1 MARASSALTAASSV
15 RPVCRAISASRFSPT
30 ATQYRSSASRHSFSP
45 SVPSAQA
52 VAGSL
57 DRVTCPRTTVAAPWT
72 RAGTPVMSSARNER
86 SHSPPSPNVP
96 HTIQHG
102 LTAAQIRSPA
112 SASPCSRHQ
121 FRIWITLPA
130 STS

>member
-1 MARASSALTAASSV
+1 
-15 RPVCRAISASRFSPT
+15 
-30 ATQYRSSASRHSFSP
+30 
-45 SVPSAQA
+45 
-52 VAGSL
+52 
-57 DRVTCPRTTVAAPWT
+57 
-72 RAGTPVMSSARNER
+72 MSSARNER

-96 HTIQHG
+96 QTIQHG